1 MGIGRPPVCLAPR
14 LARGRGVAAVLAGLA
29 VAVGVLAAWQV
40 WAKDTFRNVAIGPVA
55 GTFLVY
61 KDVNVRAEPSA
72 KSENV
77 GNLSYGARIQP
88 VGVTK
93 DGWYAVEQD
102 GREWG
107 FVFRSFVLPMINGA
121 LSADILGKAQ
131 SPLGAACDYAVS
143 FLGKSEVPDVP
154 FETADYEV
162 AWACDLKG
170 TKLEFG
176 AFMFITEAPYAL
188 SEAAVYQI
196 SLDLRE
202 VGEDW
207 EEMLSTIIL
216 FDRDRNIVR
225 LEAVSLPDYRAAAPI
240 KDKPATDVPQALTGA
255 VELAIGAWN
264 SKVWDSLAKATR

>member
-1 MGIGRPPVCLAPR
+1 MAWP
-14 LARGRGVAAVLAGLA
+14 AA
-29 VAVGVLAAWQV
+29 
-40 WAKDTFRNVAIGPVA
+40 AKDNFRGVAIGPVNGA
-55 GTFLVY
+55 FLVY

-77 GNLSYGARIQP
+77 GNLAYGARIRP

-107 FVFRSFVLPMINGA
+107 FVFRSFVLPMIDGS
-121 LSADILGKAQ
+121 LSNDLIGKVQ
-131 SPLGAACDYAVS
+131 SPLGAVCDFAIT

-162 AWACDLKG
+162 AWTCDVKG

-176 AFMFITEAPYAL
+176 AFMFITEAPYAM
-188 SEAAVYQI
+188 SDAAVYQI

-207 EEMLSTIIL
+207 EEMLSTIVL

-225 LEAVSLPDYRAAAPI
+225 LEAVSLPDYRAAAPV
-240 KDKPATDVPQALTGA
+240 KDKPAKDVPQALTGTI
-255 VELAIGAWN
+255 ELAIGAWN
-264 SKVWDSLAKATR
+264 AKVWDSLAKATR